1 MVPKNDPKN
10 LNVFIIFGGLRIF
23 DHQLCFILELF
34 SWMFGQ
40 RTKSQKVI
48 GTTEW

>member
-1 MVPKNDPKN
+1 MMMGIFISICLVMVPKNDPKN

-34 SWMFGQ
+34 S
-40 RTKSQKVI
+40 
-48 GTTEW
+48 